1 MNRRGFTLIE
11 MIVAM
16 AIMSIMAG
24 ILVPMIYRVWES
36 NEAALTRERMAELKT
51 AIAGNP
57 RLYQQG
63 VRSHYG
69 FVGDIGALPDNLDD
83 LISDS
88 AVWANWNGPYLG
100 GGFDTAKFKR
110 DAWGQP
116 IAYTEHSPPLVV
128 SGEELAAT
136 LRSAG
141 PDRTF
146 GTADDIDE
154 TSDLALQI
162 LSKDVWPTARIRG
175 NLSVTLTATTETTP
189 VYFANLRASYNNG
202 TGFAVV
208 ASSCFALNIGL
219 VQSAVPKT
227 VSLAFDTSVPAALP
241 IGRTTLRSRL
251 FSDAT
256 CDTLLEE
263 TNDMAIFVSD
273 GLNELSVNP
282 PTLYHRID

>member
-24 ILVPMIYRVWES
+24 ILMPMVYRIWES

-83 LISDS
+83 LVSDS
-88 AVWANWNGPYLG
+88 GVWVNWNGPYPS

-116 IAYTEHSPPLVV
+116 IIYTEHSPPLVV
-128 SGEELAAT
+128 AGEELAAT
-136 LRSAG
+136 LRSSG

-175 NLSVTLTATTETTP
+175 NLNVTLTAVTETTP
-189 VYFANLRASYNNG
+189 TYFANLRASYNNG
-202 TGFAVV
+202 TGLAV
-208 ASSCFALNIGL
+208 ADSSCFALNVGL
-219 VQSAVPKT
+219 VQSGVPKT
-227 VSLAFDTSVPAALP
+227 VSQAFDTSVPAALP
-241 IGRTTLRSRL
+241 IGRVTLRSRL

-263 TNDMAIFVSD
+263 TNDMALFVSD